1 MVVNKLTVDDE
12 LVRRTG
18 LVLNP
23 TKEGVAEAEAEGVGA
38 GVAVDVAGDGVG
50 TALSTDEEQPK
61 SNGMQTAERG
71 TDPKN
76 DPPFMTLPLE
86 SG

>member
-23 TKEGVAEAEAEGVGA
+23 TKEGVAETEAEGVGA
-38 GVAVDVAGDGVG
+38 GAVVDVAGDGVG
-50 TALSTDEEQPK
+50 TVLSTDAEQPK
-61 SNGMQTAERG
+61 SNRMQAAERG
-71 TDPKN
+71 TEPKY
-76 DPPFMTLPLE
+76 DPPLMTLPL
-86 SG
+86 